1 MSLKDVTAESFE
13 AEVLNSTRPV
23 VVDFW
28 AGWCQPCKMMKPI
41 LETFASEVSEKVDVV
56 KVDADAEGD
65 LVAEYGVSSLPTL
78 LVFENGKVVNKIVG
92 AKNAVALRKELAD
105 YL

>member
-1 MSLKDVTAESFE
+1 MSVKDITAESFE
-13 AEVLNSTRPV
+13 SEVLNSPRPV

-28 AGWCQPCKMMKPI
+28 ASWCQPCKMMKPI
-41 LETFASEVSEKVDVV
+41 LETFANEVSEKVDVV

-92 AKNAVALRKELAD
+92 AKNIVALRKELAD

>member
-1 MSLKDVTAESFE
+1 MPTKDTTKETFTVD
-13 AEVLNSTRPV
+13 VLNVTRPV
-23 VVDFW
+23 IVDFW

-41 LETFASEVSEKVDVV
+41 LEMFSDEFYGKVDVV

-78 LVFENGKVVNKIVG
+78 LLFQDGKVVHKIVG
-92 AKNAVALRKELAD
+92 AKNLVALTKEVAD
-105 YL
+105 FL